1 MDSLFFLVNPKQQT
15 IQQASNFKTALE
27 LTFGSNITNIKESFE
42 KDSKSK
48 VFFDTG
54 GIESNYFFRFNKFL
68 FGGSCVIVTNKNKS
82 EIIDLIK
89 WIPASDAR
97 AELTCQSFLTEI
109 ELNSNGI
116 VTERTGSLSFNVHL

>member
-54 GIESNYFFRFNKFL
+54 GIESNYFFRF
-68 FGGSCVIVTNKNKS
+68 
-82 EIIDLIK
+82 IDILPRLK
-89 WIPASDAR
+89 AGDSYGATH
-97 AELTCQSFLTEI
+97 ELPHE
-109 ELNSNGI
+109 
-116 VTERTGSLSFNVHL
+116 